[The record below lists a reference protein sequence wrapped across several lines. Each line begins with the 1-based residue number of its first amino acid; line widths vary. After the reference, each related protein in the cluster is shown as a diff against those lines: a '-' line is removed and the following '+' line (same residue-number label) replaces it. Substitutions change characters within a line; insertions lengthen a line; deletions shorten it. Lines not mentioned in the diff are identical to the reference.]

1 MEAAHKVLIL
11 WRITINHDVNNH
23 LKINFE
29 MSDIVKF
36 DYSKSF
42 KMLFYAPPTIVE
54 GHYVFWSVPPFVRP
68 VKVFGRGSF

>member
-11 WRITINHDVNNH
+11 WHITINHDVNSH

-36 DYSKSF
+36 DYNKSC
-42 KMLFYAPPTIVE
+42 KMLFFVQKTLRFVIKIV
-54 GHYVFWSVPPFVRP
+54 VR
-68 VKVFGRGSF
+68 

>member
-36 DYSKSF
+36 DYSETCQMRFFVQKTLHF
-42 KMLFYAPPTIVE
+42 VIKIV
-54 GHYVFWSVPPFVRP
+54 VR
-68 VKVFGRGSF
+68 